1 MLVLTLA
8 ALYGTTAGCAWKRQ
22 AQQKREDAYQLA
34 LRSYSETLKPGMT
47 RKEVE
52 DYLHAKNISFGQLC
66 CIDERGAY
74 ADLFKTGKESHPWY
88 CEQHNVYIAFQFA
101 AVKPRDALKADDS
114 DMLKRVTI
122 FHKLDGCL

>member
-1 MLVLTLA
+1 
-8 ALYGTTAGCAWKRQ
+8 
-22 AQQKREDAYQLA
+22 
-34 LRSYSETLKPGMT
+34 MT

-74 ADLFKTGKESHPWY
+74 AGLFKIGKEGHSWY
-88 CEQHNVYIAFQFA
+88 CEQHTVYIAFQFA
-101 AVKPRDALKADDS
+101 AVKPRDALKADDL

-122 FHKLDGCL
+122 FHELDGCL